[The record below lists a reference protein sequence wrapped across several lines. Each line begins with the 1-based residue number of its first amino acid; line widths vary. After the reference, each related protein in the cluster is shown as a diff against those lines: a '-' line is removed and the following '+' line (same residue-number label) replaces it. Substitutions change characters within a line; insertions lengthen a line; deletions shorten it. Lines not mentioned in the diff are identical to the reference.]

1 MELQGKKFVINFA
14 ALVDHEWG
22 GNYLPVKTMLRMFF
36 LFAILLMGTSFPTQ
50 MANKKS
56 PD

>member
-1 MELQGKKFVINFA
+1 MKLQGKKFVINFA

-36 LFAILLMGTSFPTQ
+36 YFAILLMGTSFPTQ
-50 MANKKS
+50 MAK
-56 PD
+56 